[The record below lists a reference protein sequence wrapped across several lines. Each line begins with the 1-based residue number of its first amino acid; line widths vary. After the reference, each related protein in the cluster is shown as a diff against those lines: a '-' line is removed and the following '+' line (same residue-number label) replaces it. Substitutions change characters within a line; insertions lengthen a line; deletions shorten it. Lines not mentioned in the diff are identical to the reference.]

1 MFSAV
6 LKMTLRA
13 LDYAVCI
20 YTKRTEKAEINPT
33 QILQPNIPHALQENI
48 SSPPQPFVKMIFET
62 ISYRRVQFKAYI
74 HSYHVSEQMNKKI
87 DRH

>member
-1 MFSAV
+1 MCVFPNFMFSAV

-20 YTKRTEKAEINPT
+20 YTKRTEKAEISPT

-48 SSPPQPFVKMIFET
+48 SSPSPTLCKNDIWDNFMQTRAI
-62 ISYRRVQFKAYI
+62 
-74 HSYHVSEQMNKKI
+74 
-87 DRH
+87 